1 MYSIILSRKTLEKFV
16 FHRFFFTN
24 NDEHFEDSKD
34 VVHNFKK
41 YFVSV
46 WPKLAEKIPDPTT
59 AGALNETLISRNPYS
74 MFLTAVVEREIWDIV
89 SKCKNKRST
98 DCDGIDMTR
107 IKKVIE

>member
-1 MYSIILSRKTLEKFV
+1 M
-16 FHRFFFTN
+16 
-24 NDEHFEDSKD
+24 
-34 VVHNFKK
+34 VHNFKK

-46 WPKLAEKIPDPTT
+46 WPKLAEKIPDPST

-107 IKKVIE
+107 IKKVIEEIIQPLTYICNLSFQVGTFPEKMKIA